1 MYKINKSSI
10 IILII
15 SIWLVATIGS
25 EVFYRIFYLIFFSL
39 FFSILWCII
48 SKKNITANQ
57 DVDKIYCTTNEEINL
72 QTTVENKS
80 VLPIPYVEVDKI
92 FIIEDNFKKD
102 YFSLM
107 PLEKVTL
114 NNKIN
119 FKYRGIYNLGPIDI
133 KLWDAFG
140 IICFKK
146 RIDIG
151 KKIYVYPKIHYIDN
165 LKLPNYRPLGTH
177 KAKSS
182 TNEDYTSIRNI
193 RGYVVGDN
201 LKRVHWKLSAK
212 RGELQI
218 KEYDISGTNAVNIVL
233 DMTEVYKNMDL
244 EETAAEVC
252 ISIVEYLLRNKIE
265 TTLYVVS
272 NKLYFADGKNINDF
286 KKMSNL
292 IATVRAKG
300 DLDAIDVVKD
310 RIKLNKNSTILY
322 ITGRILSGK
331 INRLNKIKEYVNNF
345 YIVSCDDE
353 EEKQSNVI
361 YITNSI
367 DIKGGFIYEK

>member
-39 FFSILWCII
+39 FFSIFWCII

-72 QTTVENKS
+72 QTIVENKS

-92 FIIEDNFKKD
+92 FIIENDFKKD

-133 KLWDAFG
+133 KLWDVFG
-140 IICFKK
+140 IICFEK
-146 RIDIG
+146 RVDVG
-151 KKIYVYPKIHYIDN
+151 KSIYVYPKIHYIDN

-233 DMTEVYKNMDL
+233 DMTKVYKNMNL

-292 IATVRAKG
+292 IATVRANG
-300 DLDAIDVVKD
+300 DLDALDVVKD